1 MEKEVKQANFYEKL
15 ANLCEELKAPKN
27 QWNNFGKYNYR
38 NAEDILEAVKPL
50 CAQYGLRLKL
60 TDGIEVI
67 GDRVYVK
74 ATAIITDGTN
84 VDEVTSYAREPL
96 NKKGMDDSQVTG
108 SAVSYARKYAL
119 GGLLLIDDTKDS
131 DSQNNTQN
139 NVKTTKKQVNK
150 QVSQPVA
157 NNNGKIDSAQ
167 LVFINKM
174 IERVAKL
181 SSQTPEVITNGLKQ
195 KLEFDG
201 ELKDLESSKNEKAVQ
216 LLTAWGKQFS
226 KQTTEVDWGR

>member
-1 MEKEVKQANFYEKL
+1 MEKEVKQEEFYKKL

-38 NAEDILEAVKPL
+38 NAEDILESVKPL

-74 ATAIITDGTN
+74 ATAIITDGIN
-84 VDEVTSYAREPL
+84 IDEVTSYAREPL
-96 NKKGMDDSQVTG
+96 SKKGMDDSQVTG
-108 SAVSYARKYAL
+108 SSISYARKYAL

-139 NVKTTKKQVNK
+139 NEKTTKKQVNK
-150 QVSQPVA
+150 PV
-157 NNNGKIDSAQ
+157 NKPVVKKDGKIDSTQ
-167 LVFINKM
+167 LNFINKM
-174 IERVAKL
+174 IERIAEL
-181 SSQTPEVITNGLKQ
+181 SSQTKEVIENGLKQ
-195 KLEFDG
+195 KLEFEG
-201 ELKDLESSKNEKAVQ
+201 ELKDLELNKNEKAIQ
-216 LLTAWGKQFS
+216 LLTVWGKQFS
-226 KQTTEVDWGR
+226 KQNQEVEWGK